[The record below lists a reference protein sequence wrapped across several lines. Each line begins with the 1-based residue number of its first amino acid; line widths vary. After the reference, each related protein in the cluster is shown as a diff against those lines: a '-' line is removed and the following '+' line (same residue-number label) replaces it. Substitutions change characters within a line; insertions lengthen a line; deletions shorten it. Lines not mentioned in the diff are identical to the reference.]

1 MSSLLSNLVD
11 NLSDGLH
18 GDKYMDCKSY
28 LDYMSVKNN
37 WLIFRF
43 FECRK
48 IITKPLMKNVLKDLR
63 IYEFTKTLTNFVM
76 ETLYNKFIFMLRKGF
91 YAHKY
96 MGSWERFDETYHCQV
111 KKLFIVV

>member
-48 IITKPLMKNVLKDLR
+48 IITKPLIKNVLKDLR
-63 IYEFTKTLTNFVM
+63 IYEFTKTLSISTFISM
-76 ETLYNKFIFMLRKGF
+76 TLELLTDIDIELEVEYGMQYIDMQEQII
-91 YAHKY
+91 
-96 MGSWERFDETYHCQV
+96 S
-111 KKLFIVV
+111 I